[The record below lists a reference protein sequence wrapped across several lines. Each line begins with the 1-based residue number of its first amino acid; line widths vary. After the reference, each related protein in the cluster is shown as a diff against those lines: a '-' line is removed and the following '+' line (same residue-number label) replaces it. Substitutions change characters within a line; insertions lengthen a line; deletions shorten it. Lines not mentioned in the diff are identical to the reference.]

1 MDKEI
6 IKLIRDKILIEKM
19 NLDDSIEY
27 ILSLKE
33 PKKV

>member
-33 PKKV
+33 PKKE

>member
-27 ILSLKE
+27 IFSLKE
-33 PKKV
+33 PKKE